1 MHRIARQ
8 KQFPELFVITVAL
21 NQVVLFTTLQHLYVL
36 PLVTYRI
43 GLGEFR
49 FAYETYHTRILFFER
64 YARTLTYSILASSSH
79 YVDLG
84 PVWPTITR
92 YIYDPL
98 VTCVRCLLTSGQL

>member
-36 PLVTYRI
+36 PHVTF
-43 GLGEFR
+43 LGELR

-64 YARTLTYSILASSSH
+64 YVPTLTYSILAYNIRVSSSH
-79 YVDLG
+79 AK
-84 PVWPTITR
+84 
-92 YIYDPL
+92 YDAGLPL
-98 VTCVRCLLTSGQL
+98 VLKFLKIF